1 LCGTLD
7 LARAPQ
13 PRRYIL
19 KEAMINLKEPWE
31 APINPE
37 GLEKQLANELHKS
50 HYLYKFKDC
59 VKAIAKRC
67 DNDDV
72 MFEIREIGYVIVHL
86 TWTTQST
93 GKYPF
98 YKMLPREESIQE
110 AIDLDSD
117 EYKN

>member
-1 LCGTLD
+1 
-7 LARAPQ
+7 
-13 PRRYIL
+13 
-19 KEAMINLKEPWE
+19 MINLKEPWE
-31 APINPE
+31 EPINPE
-37 GLEKQLANELHKS
+37 GLEKQLTNELHKS

-72 MFEIREIGYVIVHL
+72 IFEIREMGYVMVHL
-86 TWTTQST
+86 TWNTQTS

-98 YKMLPREESIQE
+98 YKMLPQDKSVQE
-110 AIDLDSD
+110 TIDLDSD